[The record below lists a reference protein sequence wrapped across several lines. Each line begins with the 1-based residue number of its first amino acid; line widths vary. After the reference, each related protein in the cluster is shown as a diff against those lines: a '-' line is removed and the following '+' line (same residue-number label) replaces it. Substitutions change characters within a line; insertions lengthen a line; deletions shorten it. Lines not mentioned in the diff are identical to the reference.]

1 MADQRKQLGIFS
13 NTFRQPTIEGVID
26 AVKGHGLEK
35 IEFNFSCIDMLK
47 VPGTDTLPSEE
58 KVDESIIKRIRTAT
72 EERSIEMVSI
82 AGYFNMIHPDV
93 ETRKNGVKQLGIL
106 MKSARELDIN
116 LVTLCTGSRDPEQMW
131 RKHPSNTEKDAY
143 EDILVSMGEALELA
157 EENDMTLAF
166 EPEVNLV
173 IDSPRKTR
181 RFLDD
186 IKSPR
191 LKVIFDSANIFPFG
205 GFERMTEIMTESV
218 EMLADDIVLVHAKDV
233 TAENEAGDVCAGK
246 GRLDYDLYMKLLR
259 KINFKGPILFHSLT
273 EDEVDGCIEH
283 VTKYMN

>member
-1 MADQRKQLGIFS
+1 MVEQRKQLGIFS
-13 NTFRQPTIEGVID
+13 NTFRQPTIEGVMD

-58 KVDESIIKRIRTAT
+58 SVDESNIQRIRTVT
-72 EERSIEMVSI
+72 DERGIEMVSI
-82 AGYFNMIHPDV
+82 AGYFNMIHPDI

-205 GFERMTEIMTESV
+205 GFDRMTEIMTESV
-218 EMLADDIVLVHAKDV
+218 EMLADEIVLVHAKDV
-233 TAENEAGDVCAGK
+233 TTENEAGDVCAGK
-246 GRLDYDLYMKLLR
+246 GKLDYDLYMNLLR

>member
-1 MADQRKQLGIFS
+1 MADQSKQLGIFS
-13 NTFRQPTIEGVID
+13 NTFRQPTIEGVMD

-58 KVDESIIKRIRTAT
+58 KVDGSIIKRIRTAT

-186 IKSPR
+186 G
-191 LKVIFDSANIFPFG
+191 N
-205 GFERMTEIMTESV
+205 TT
-218 EMLADDIVLVHAKDV
+218 
-233 TAENEAGDVCAGK
+233 
-246 GRLDYDLYMKLLR
+246 
-259 KINFKGPILFHSLT
+259 NFS
-273 EDEVDGCIEH
+273 
-283 VTKYMN
+283 M